1 MYLYILSKLFS
12 ESLLSLYPIFV
23 KYINIPL
30 GIKLWSRFSA
40 YLLVSFFFVNWG
52 FILKNIASLN
62 GFLLGF
68 VTLLHV
74 YFSYRGFEILDS
86 GVAYTLFYTY
96 PLMIL
101 LLSGNKLNYL
111 ILFSLLGVYMLSKSS
126 KKTEESF
133 SDKQDKD
140 RLDKFLSS
148 SKIFSKNNL
157 KERFKY
163 EGVLMVLLA
172 ALTEAFIYFIVRRI
186 KTFNNW
192 NHLFLSYLLGGIVLT
207 LYYFK
212 KIKKIEIR
220 DTLTASMGINILI
233 GLIGYLLRFYAT
245 TRLNTKI
252 YASLSYFGIIMSY
265 IYGILLNKDKLTLR
279 KVIGTLLIVIPNL
292 WLVYTQ

>member
-1 MYLYILSKLFS
+1 
-12 ESLLSLYPIFV
+12 
-23 KYINIPL
+23 
-30 GIKLWSRFSA
+30 
-40 YLLVSFFFVNWG
+40 
-52 FILKNIASLN
+52 
-62 GFLLGF
+62 
-68 VTLLHV
+68 
-74 YFSYRGFEILDS
+74 
-86 GVAYTLFYTY
+86 
-96 PLMIL
+96 
-101 LLSGNKLNYL
+101 
-111 ILFSLLGVYMLSKSS
+111 MLSKSE
-126 KKTEESF
+126 KKSEESF
-133 SDKQDKD
+133 SDKKNVSMDKEEK
-140 RLDKFLSS
+140 LNNLFSS
-148 SKIFSKNNL
+148 SKIFSKNNSR
-157 KERFKY
+157 ERFKY

>member
-1 MYLYILSKLFS
+1 MYLYILSKLVS

-30 GIKLWSRFSA
+30 GIKLWSRFIA
-40 YLLVSFFFVNWG
+40 YLLISFLFVNWG
-52 FILKNIASLN
+52 FIFKNIVSLN

-68 VTLLHV
+68 ITLLHV
-74 YFSYRGFEILDS
+74 YFSYRGFELLDS

-111 ILFSLLGVYMLSKSS
+111 ILFSLLGVYMLSKSQ
-126 KKTEESF
+126 KKSEESF
-133 SDKQDKD
+133 SEKEDKNVLK
-140 RLDKFLSS
+140 S
-148 SKIFSKNNL
+148 IFSKRDS

-163 EGVLMVLLA
+163 EGVLMVLLS

-192 NHLFLSYLLGGIVLT
+192 NHLFLSYLLGGIFLT
-207 LYYFK
+207 FYYFK
-212 KIKKIEIR
+212 KIKEIEIR
-220 DTLTASMGINILI
+220 NTLTASMGINILI